1 MLELDGQFPTAG
13 VDSGMDVRQ
22 LEMFRAVAEEGSF
35 TRAAVRLHVSQSAV
49 SRQLQLLESE
59 LGGPLLHRSVK
70 GVTLTP
76 EGELLLRTANRIHR
90 DIREAVWEI
99 SETQKLKRGQLR
111 IAGGGTVCLYV
122 LPQLLKRFRAQ
133 HKDVDLLVKTGS
145 TTAVL
150 QLLRNHQLDLALL
163 TLPIVGTDLE
173 VRSAIREELVVV
185 TAPKHPLTQQHVI
198 DAQSLADH
206 PLVLF
211 EPGSNTRI
219 LVDQF
224 FADQQMPM
232 NIAMETES
240 VEIIKAM
247 VASGLG
253 IALVPYVAIAADM
266 RSKRFAWARV
276 RGQRLYREQGW
287 VYLKSDHVPRPI
299 LEVLRVFDAMKSE
312 FGEKPPVR

>member
-1 MLELDGQFPTAG
+1 
-13 VDSGMDVRQ
+13 MDVRQ

-70 GVTLTP
+70 GVTLTA

-122 LPQLLKRFRAQ
+122 LPQLLKRFRAL

-163 TLPIVGTDLE
+163 TLPIIGTDLE

-185 TAPKHPLTQQHVI
+185 TAPRHPLTQQKVI
-198 DAQSLADH
+198 EAKRLSDH

-211 EPGSNTRI
+211 EPGSNTRM

-224 FADQQMPM
+224 FAEQQMPM
-232 NIAMETES
+232 NVAMETES

-253 IALVPYVAIAADM
+253 IALVPYVAIASDM

-299 LEVLRVFDAMKSE
+299 VEVLRVFDAMKSE

>member
-1 MLELDGQFPTAG
+1 
-13 VDSGMDVRQ
+13 MDVRQ

-49 SRQLQLLESE
+49 SRQLQLLENE

-70 GVTLTP
+70 GITLTA

-163 TLPIVGTDLE
+163 TLPIVGADLE
-173 VRSAIREELVVV
+173 VRTAIREELVVV
-185 TAPKHPLTQQHVI
+185 TAPKHPLTLQKVI
-198 DAQSLADH
+198 DARSLADH

-224 FADQQMPM
+224 FADQQMAM

-266 RSKRFAWARV
+266 RSKRFAWARI

>member
-1 MLELDGQFPTAG
+1 
-13 VDSGMDVRQ
+13 MDVRQ
-22 LEMFRAVAEEGSF
+22 LEMFRAVCEEGSF
-35 TRAAVRLHVSQSAV
+35 TRAAVRLNVSQSAV

-70 GVTLTP
+70 GVTLTA

-163 TLPIVGTDLE
+163 TLPIAGTDME

-198 DAQSLADH
+198 EAQSLADH

-224 FADQQMPM
+224 FAEQQMPM
-232 NIAMETES
+232 NVAMETES

-266 RSKRFAWARV
+266 RSKRFAWARI

-312 FGEKPPVR
+312 FSEKPPVR

>member
-1 MLELDGQFPTAG
+1 
-13 VDSGMDVRQ
+13 MDIRQ

-35 TRAAVRLHVSQSAV
+35 TRAASRLHVSQSAV
-49 SRQLQLLESE
+49 SRQLQLLEAE

-76 EGELLLRTANRIHR
+76 EGELLLSTANRIHR
-90 DIREAVWEI
+90 DMREAVWQI
-99 SETQKLKRGQLR
+99 SETKKLKRGQLR

-122 LPQLLKRFRAQ
+122 LPQLLKRFRAA

-150 QLLRNHQLDLALL
+150 QLIRNHQLDLALL
-163 TLPIVGTDLE
+163 TLPIHGADLE
-173 VRSAIREELVVV
+173 VRPALREELVVI
-185 TAPKHPLTQQHVI
+185 TAPRHPLTQQRTI
-198 DAQSLADH
+198 DARSLSEH

-211 EPGSNTRI
+211 EPGSNTRLLI
-219 LVDQF
+219 DQF
-224 FADQQMPM
+224 FSDQELPM
-232 NIAMETES
+232 NVAMETES

-266 RSKRFAWARV
+266 RSRRFGWARI
-276 RGQRLYREQGW
+276 RGQRLHREQGW
-287 VYLKSDHVPRPI
+287 VYLKSDYQPRPI
-299 LEVLRVFDAMKSE
+299 VEVLRVFDEMKAE
-312 FGEKPPVR
+312 FGEKPPAR

>member
-1 MLELDGQFPTAG
+1 
-13 VDSGMDVRQ
+13 
-22 LEMFRAVAEEGSF
+22 MFRAVAEEGSF

>member
-1 MLELDGQFPTAG
+1 
-13 VDSGMDVRQ
+13 MDVRQ

-70 GVTLTP
+70 GVTLTA

-145 TTAVL
+145 TSAVL

-224 FADQQMPM
+224 FAEEQMPM
-232 NIAMETES
+232 NVAMETES

-266 RSKRFAWARV
+266 RSKRFAWARI

-312 FGEKPPVR
+312 FSEKPPVR

>member
-1 MLELDGQFPTAG
+1 
-13 VDSGMDVRQ
+13 MDVRQ

-35 TRAAVRLHVSQSAV
+35 TKAAVRLHVSQSAV

-70 GVTLTP
+70 GVTLTA

-163 TLPIVGTDLE
+163 TLPIVGADLE

-185 TAPKHPLTQQHVI
+185 TAPKHPLTEQRVI
-198 DAQSLADH
+198 DAQRLSDH

-211 EPGSNTRI
+211 EPGSNTRM

-224 FADQQMPM
+224 FAEQEMPM

-299 LEVLRVFDAMKSE
+299 VEVLRVFEAMKSE

>member
-1 MLELDGQFPTAG
+1 
-13 VDSGMDVRQ
+13 MDVRQ

-70 GVTLTP
+70 GVTLTA

-163 TLPIVGTDLE
+163 TLPIVGADLE

-185 TAPKHPLTQQHVI
+185 TAPKHPLTQQKVI
-198 DAQSLADH
+198 DAQSLSDH

-211 EPGSNTRI
+211 EPGSNTRLLI
-219 LVDQF
+219 DQF

-276 RGQRLYREQGW
+276 RGQRLYRDQGW

>member
-1 MLELDGQFPTAG
+1 
-13 VDSGMDVRQ
+13 MDVRQ

-49 SRQLQLLESE
+49 SRQLQLLENE

-70 GVTLTP
+70 GITLTA

-163 TLPIVGTDLE
+163 TLPIAGTDFE

-198 DAQSLADH
+198 EAESLADH

-224 FADQQMPM
+224 FAEQHMPM
-232 NIAMETES
+232 NVAMETES

-266 RSKRFAWARV
+266 RSKRFAWARI

>member
-1 MLELDGQFPTAG
+1 
-13 VDSGMDVRQ
+13 MDVRQ

-70 GVTLTP
+70 GVTLTA

-163 TLPIVGTDLE
+163 TLPIAGTDME

-198 DAQSLADH
+198 EAQSLADH

-224 FADQQMPM
+224 FAEQQMPM
-232 NIAMETES
+232 NVAMETES

-266 RSKRFAWARV
+266 RSKRFAWARI

-312 FGEKPPVR
+312 FSEKPPVR